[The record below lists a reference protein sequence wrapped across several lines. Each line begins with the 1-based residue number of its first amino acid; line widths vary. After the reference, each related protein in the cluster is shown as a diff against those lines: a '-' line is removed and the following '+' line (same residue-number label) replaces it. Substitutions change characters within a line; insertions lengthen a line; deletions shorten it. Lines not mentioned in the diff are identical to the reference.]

1 MDYFLG
7 ILYFYFA
14 LGLFFNFYGR
24 LARTLPWE
32 LMKVVSVNDIETIP
46 RWKIIALETCIRAG
60 ILILYPYFLYDF
72 WKRDRD
78 EEALFTE
85 MLKEKD

>member
-1 MDYFLG
+1 MYYFLG
-7 ILYFYFA
+7 ILYFYLA

-24 LARTLPWE
+24 LARALPWE
-32 LMKVVSVNDIETIP
+32 LMKVFLVNDIETIP
-46 RWKIIALETCIRAG
+46 RWKIIAFETCIRAG

-72 WKRDRD
+72 WKRDKD

-85 MLKEKD
+85 MLKEKN

>member
-7 ILYFYFA
+7 ILYIYFA

-24 LARTLPWE
+24 LARALPWE

-60 ILILYPYFLYDF
+60 ILTLYPYFLYDF

-78 EEALFTE
+78 EEALFTK
-85 MLKEKD
+85 MLKVKN

>member
-1 MDYFLG
+1 MDYFLYV
-7 ILYFYFA
+7 LCTYFT

-24 LARTLPWE
+24 LARALPWE
-32 LMKVVSVNDIETIP
+32 MMKVISVNEIESIP

-60 ILILYPYFLYDF
+60 ILTLYPYFLYDF

-78 EEALFTE
+78 EEALFTK
-85 MLKEKD
+85 MMDGT

>member
-1 MDYFLG
+1 MYYFLG
-7 ILYFYFA
+7 ILYFYLA

-24 LARTLPWE
+24 LARALPWE
-32 LMKVVSVNDIETIP
+32 LMKVFLVNDIETIP
-46 RWKIIALETCIRAG
+46 RWKIIAFETCIRAG

-78 EEALFTE
+78 EEVLFTA
-85 MLKEKD
+85 MLKEK

>member
-24 LARTLPWE
+24 LARALPWE

-46 RWKIIALETCIRAG
+46 RWKLIALETCIRGG

-78 EEALFTE
+78 QEALFTE
-85 MLKEKD
+85 MLKEKE

>member
-1 MDYFLG
+1 MNYLLG
-7 ILYFYFA
+7 ILYFYLA

-24 LARTLPWE
+24 LARALPWE
-32 LMKVVSVNDIETIP
+32 LIKVVAVNDIETIP

-60 ILILYPYFLYDF
+60 ILLLYPYFLYDF

-78 EEALFTE
+78 EEALFKK
-85 MLKEKD
+85 MLDET

>member
-1 MDYFLG
+1 MDIFLS
-7 ILYFYFA
+7 ILYGYLS

-24 LARTLPWE
+24 LARALPWE
-32 LMKVVSVNDIETIP
+32 LMKVISVNEIESIP

-60 ILILYPYFLYDF
+60 ILSLYPYFLYDF

-78 EEALFTE
+78 EEASFTE
-85 MLKEKD
+85 MLKEKE